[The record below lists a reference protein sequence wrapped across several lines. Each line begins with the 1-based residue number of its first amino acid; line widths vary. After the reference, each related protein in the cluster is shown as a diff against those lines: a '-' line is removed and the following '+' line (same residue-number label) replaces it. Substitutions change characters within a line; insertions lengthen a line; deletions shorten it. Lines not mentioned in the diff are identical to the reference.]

1 MSKTGNQNNNI
12 STLRTITAILFAVC
26 GGISLATLALLI
38 GPLHVS
44 AYIAVPVMLAAY
56 AASCGIVHYFT
67 EKRQFHGVSD
77 ETLAPVMGRIM
88 FDAVVKMPSPVLIC
102 DSAERIVWYNS
113 ATESLGG
120 EKKLY
125 GKLLSE
131 LFIGVKLENIRA
143 ERSAAGLP
151 VSFDGRSF
159 NLRYN
164 HIKTE
169 DNDFALIMT
178 EETTEMQSLADKMAG
193 DEPVVCYIIVDNL
206 SEMMQYDSELYKPA
220 AVKID
225 EVIRTWAD
233 EYGGILK
240 EYERDKYLFI
250 TEARSLSLMIASK
263 FDILDR
269 VRSVGVGDSN
279 LPLTISMGVSN
290 ISGSFEEKEKAAH
303 TALDMAL
310 QRGGDQAAVKS
321 DDSLD
326 FFGGLTKTVQK
337 RTNVKAR
344 VISNE
349 LISKIHA
356 SSNVLIMGH
365 KYADFDS
372 FGSCVGLARLAMY
385 CGARVNVVINMADR
399 NLIGCREMLE
409 NIDDYLGVFVGG
421 GDALDLIETGTLL
434 IVADVNNIAISEEPE
449 LTRRTERLVVID
461 HHRKMSEFER
471 PVDIE
476 YIEPSASSTCELVSE
491 MLEQVIGK
499 EAITSAEAN
508 LMLAGI
514 TLDTKQFTKSTG
526 TRTFSAAMY
535 LRDSGASPSQV
546 QTLFKES
553 FDDYMREAKFR
564 RNVEIYRS
572 SVAITVVD
580 DADVSPEDRII
591 AAKAA
596 DNLLM
601 VDGIAASFALIVL
614 GDTVHLS
621 ARSTGKMNVQLI
633 LEAMG
638 GGGHFDAAGAQ
649 WSDKPAGDIVAQLK
663 KEIDRYLDGAASK

>member
-1 MSKTGNQNNNI
+1 
-12 STLRTITAILFAVC
+12 
-26 GGISLATLALLI
+26 
-38 GPLHVS
+38 
-44 AYIAVPVMLAAY
+44 
-56 AASCGIVHYFT
+56 
-67 EKRQFHGVSD
+67 GVSD
-77 ETLAPVMGRIM
+77 EVLAPVMGRIM
-88 FDAVVKMPSPVLIC
+88 FDAVVKMPSPVFIC
-102 DSAERIVWYNS
+102 DSAERIIWYNS

-125 GKLLSE
+125 GKPISE
-131 LFIGVKLENIRA
+131 LFIGTRLEDIRTD
-143 ERSAAGLP
+143 RSASGYP
-151 VSFDGRSF
+151 VSYESRAF
-159 NLRYN
+159 NLRYS

-169 DNDFALIMT
+169 ENDFALIMS
-178 EETTEMQSLADKMAG
+178 EETTQLQNLADKMAG
-193 DEPVVCYIIVDNL
+193 DEPIVCYIIVDNL
-206 SEMMQYDSELYKPA
+206 SEMMQYDSEQYKPA
-220 AVKID
+220 IVKID
-225 EVIRTWAD
+225 EVIRTWSD

-250 TEARSLSLMIASK
+250 TESRALAGMIASK

-290 ISGSFEEKEKAAH
+290 ISGTFEEKEKAAH
-303 TALDMAL
+303 AALDMAL

-337 RTNVKAR
+337 RTNVRAR
-344 VISNE
+344 VISSE
-349 LISKIHA
+349 LISKIKSA
-356 SSNVLIMGH
+356 TNVLIMGH

-399 NLIGCREMLE
+399 NLMGCRKMLE
-409 NIDDYLGVFVGG
+409 GEEEYLGVFVGS

-434 IVADVNNIAISEEPE
+434 IVSDVNNLAISEEPE

-471 PVDIE
+471 EVDIE
-476 YIEPSASSTCELVSE
+476 YIEPSASSACELVAE
-491 MLEQVIGK
+491 MLEQVLGK
-499 EAITSAEAN
+499 EAITGAEAN

-514 TLDTKQFTKSTG
+514 TLDTKQFTKNTG

-535 LRDSGASPSQV
+535 LRDSGASPALV
-546 QTLFKES
+546 QPLFKES

-564 RNVEIYRS
+564 AGVEIYRS
-572 SVAITVVD
+572 AVAITVVD
-580 DADVSPEDRII
+580 DADSSPEDRII

-614 GDTVHLS
+614 GDTVHIS

-633 LEAMG
+633 LESMG

-649 WSDKPAGDIVAQLK
+649 CKDRNASDIVAQLK

>member
-1 MSKTGNQNNNI
+1 MSKNGNQNNNI
-12 STLRTITAILFAVC
+12 STVKFSTAAVFAILGALCLVVFA
-26 GGISLATLALLI
+26 ILALLLEI
-38 GPLHVS
+38 SVLIAAP
-44 AYIAVPVMLAAY
+44 IAVVVYLVACYLTYHFA
-56 AASCGIVHYFT
+56 
-67 EKRQFHGVSD
+67 EKKQHHGGD
-77 ETLAPVMGRIM
+77 EVLTPVMGRIM
-88 FDAVVKMPSPVLIC
+88 FDAVVKMPSPTLIAN
-102 DSAERIVWYNS
+102 SAERIVWFNS
-113 ATESLGG
+113 AAETLGG
-120 EKKLY
+120 DKKLF
-125 GKLLSE
+125 GKPLSE
-131 LFIGVKLENIRA
+131 LFVGVKLEDIRKA
-143 ERSAAGLP
+143 PAGEGLP
-151 VSFDGRSF
+151 VTSGERSF
-159 NLRYN
+159 RLRYSN
-164 HIKTE
+164 IKTE
-169 DNDFALIMT
+169 DGDFALIMS
-178 EETTEMQSLADKMAG
+178 EETTELEALADKMAG
-193 DEPVVCYIIVDNL
+193 DEPIVCYLIIDNL
-206 SEMMQYDSELYKPA
+206 SEMMQYDSEQYKPA

-225 EVIRTWAD
+225 EVIRGWAD

-250 TEARSLSLMIASK
+250 TEARALSRMITSK

-269 VRSVGVGDSN
+269 VRAVGVGDSN

-290 ISGSFEEKEKAAH
+290 ISGTFEEKEKAAH
-303 TALDMAL
+303 SALDMAL

-321 DDSLD
+321 NDSLD

-337 RTNVKAR
+337 RTNVRAR

-349 LISKIHA
+349 LISKIKS

-399 NLIGCREMLE
+399 NLMGCREMLAGTE
-409 NIDDYLGVFVGG
+409 DYLGIFVGASE
-421 GDALDLIETGTLL
+421 ALDLIETGTLL
-434 IVADVNNIAISEEPE
+434 IVSDVNNFAISEEQE
-449 LTRRTERLVVID
+449 LTKRAERLVVID

-471 PVDIE
+471 DVDIE
-476 YIEPSASSTCELVSE
+476 YIEPSASSACELVAE
-491 MLEQVIGK
+491 MLEQVLGK
-499 EAITSAEAN
+499 EEITPAEAN

-514 TLDTKQFTKSTG
+514 TLDTKQFTKTTG

-535 LRDSGASPSQV
+535 LRDSGASPAQV

-572 SVAITVVD
+572 AVAITVVD
-580 DADVSPEDRII
+580 DADVAPEDRII

-601 VDGIAASFALIVL
+601 VDGILASFALIVL
-614 GDTVHLS
+614 GDTVHVS

-633 LEAMG
+633 LESMG

-649 WSDKPAGDIVAQLK
+649 CKDKSAADIVAELK
-663 KEIDRYLDGAASK
+663 KEIDRYLDEAASK

>member
-12 STLRTITAILFAVC
+12 STVKTSTAALFAILGAT
-26 GGISLATLALLI
+26 SLAVLAVLAI
-38 GPLHVS
+38 FLHVS
-44 AYIAVPVMLAAY
+44 LYISAPVIAVVYLAACALVY
-56 AASCGIVHYFT
+56 YLT
-67 EKRQFHGVSD
+67 EKRQYHGGD
-77 ETLAPVMGRIM
+77 EVLAPVMGRIM
-88 FDAVVKMPSPVLIC
+88 FDAVVKMPSPALITN
-102 DSAERIVWYNS
+102 SAERIVWFNS
-113 ATESLGG
+113 AAETLGG
-120 EKKLY
+120 EKKLF
-125 GKLLSE
+125 GKLLSD
-131 LFIGVKLENIRA
+131 LFVGVKLEDIRKA
-143 ERSAAGLP
+143 PAGEGLSVSAGERS
-151 VSFDGRSF
+151 FR
-159 NLRYN
+159 LRYSN
-164 HIKTE
+164 IKTE
-169 DNDFALIMT
+169 DGDFALIMS
-178 EETTEMQSLADKMAG
+178 EETTEMQLLADKMAG
-193 DEPVVCYIIVDNL
+193 DEPIVSYIIVDNL
-206 SEMMQYDSELYKPA
+206 SEMIQYDSEQYKPA

-225 EVIRTWAD
+225 EVIRAWAD

-250 TEARSLSLMIASK
+250 TEARALSRMIQGK

-269 VRSVGVGDSN
+269 VRSVSVGDSA

-290 ISGSFEEKEKAAH
+290 ISGTFEEKEKAAH
-303 TALDMAL
+303 SALDMAL

-337 RTNVKAR
+337 RTNVRAR
-344 VISNE
+344 VVSSE
-349 LISKIHA
+349 LISKIKSA
-356 SSNVLIMGH
+356 TNVLIMGH
-365 KYADFDS
+365 RYADFDS

-399 NLIGCREMLE
+399 NLMGCREMLE
-409 NIDDYLGVFVGG
+409 NVDDYLGMFVSSAE
-421 GDALDLIETGTLL
+421 ALDLIETGTLL
-434 IVADVNNIAISEEPE
+434 IVSDVNNLAISEEPE
-449 LTRRTERLVVID
+449 LTRRTERLIVID

-476 YIEPSASSTCELVSE
+476 YIEPSASSACELVSE
-491 MLEQVIGK
+491 MLEQVLGK
-499 EAITSAEAN
+499 EEITPAEAN

-514 TLDTKQFTKSTG
+514 TLDTKQFTKNTG

-535 LRDSGASPSQV
+535 LRDSGASPAQV

-572 SVAITVVD
+572 AVAITVVD
-580 DADVSPEDRII
+580 DAEVAPEDRII

-601 VDGIAASFALIVL
+601 VDGILASFALIVL

-633 LEAMG
+633 LESMG

-649 WSDKPAGDIVAQLK
+649 CKDKSADDIVAQLK
-663 KEIDRYLDGAASK
+663 KEIDRYFDEAASK

>member
-1 MSKTGNQNNNI
+1 MSKNGNQNNNI
-12 STLRTITAILFAVC
+12 STLRTSTVVLFAAC
-26 GGISLATLALLI
+26 GGVSLALLALLVAHFEI
-38 GPLHVS
+38 RSYVAL
-44 AYIAVPVMLAAY
+44 PVMLAVY
-56 AASCGIVHYFT
+56 AASCVLVYYTT
-67 EKRQFHGVSD
+67 EKRRFHGVSD
-77 ETLAPVMGRIM
+77 EVLAPVMGRIM
-88 FDAVVKMPSPVLIC
+88 FDAVVKMPSPVFIC
-102 DSAERIVWYNS
+102 DSAERIIWYNS

-125 GKLLSE
+125 GKPISE
-131 LFIGVKLENIRA
+131 LFIGARLEDIRA
-143 ERSAAGLP
+143 DRSASGYP
-151 VSFDGRSF
+151 VSYEGRAF
-159 NLRYN
+159 NLRYS

-169 DNDFALIMT
+169 ENDFALIMS
-178 EETTEMQSLADKMAG
+178 EETTELQNLADKMAG
-193 DEPVVCYIIVDNL
+193 DEPIVCYIIVDNL
-206 SEMMQYDSELYKPA
+206 SEMMQYDSEQYKPA
-220 AVKID
+220 IVKID
-225 EVIRTWAD
+225 EVIRAWSD

-250 TEARSLSLMIASK
+250 TESRALSRMIASK

-290 ISGSFEEKEKAAH
+290 ISGTFEEKEKAAH
-303 TALDMAL
+303 AALDMAL

-337 RTNVKAR
+337 RTNVRAR
-344 VISNE
+344 VISSE
-349 LISKIHA
+349 LISKIKSA
-356 SSNVLIMGH
+356 SNVLIMGH

-399 NLIGCREMLE
+399 NLMGCREMLE
-409 NIDDYLGVFVGG
+409 GEEDYLGVFVGS

-434 IVADVNNIAISEEPE
+434 IVADVNNLAISEEPE
-449 LTRRTERLVVID
+449 LARRTERLVVID

-471 PVDIE
+471 EVDIE
-476 YIEPSASSTCELVSE
+476 YIEPSASSACELVAE
-491 MLEQVIGK
+491 MLEQVLGK
-499 EAITSAEAN
+499 EEITGAEAN

-514 TLDTKQFTKSTG
+514 TLDTKQFTKNTG

-535 LRDSGASPSQV
+535 LRDSGASPALV
-546 QTLFKES
+546 QPLFKES

-564 RNVEIYRS
+564 AGVEIYRS
-572 SVAITVVD
+572 RVAITVVD
-580 DADVSPEDRII
+580 DADSSPEDRII

-601 VDGIAASFALIVL
+601 VDGIAASFALIAL
-614 GDTVHLS
+614 GDTVHIS

-633 LEAMG
+633 LESMG

-649 WSDKPAGDIVAQLK
+649 CKDRSASDIVAQLK

>member
-1 MSKTGNQNNNI
+1 M
-12 STLRTITAILFAVC
+12 
-26 GGISLATLALLI
+26 
-38 GPLHVS
+38 
-44 AYIAVPVMLAAY
+44 
-56 AASCGIVHYFT
+56 
-67 EKRQFHGVSD
+67 
-77 ETLAPVMGRIM
+77 
-88 FDAVVKMPSPVLIC
+88 
-102 DSAERIVWYNS
+102 
-113 ATESLGG
+113 
-120 EKKLY
+120 
-125 GKLLSE
+125 
-131 LFIGVKLENIRA
+131 
-143 ERSAAGLP
+143 
-151 VSFDGRSF
+151 
-159 NLRYN
+159 
-164 HIKTE
+164 
-169 DNDFALIMT
+169 
-178 EETTEMQSLADKMAG
+178 
-193 DEPVVCYIIVDNL
+193 
-206 SEMMQYDSELYKPA
+206 
-220 AVKID
+220 KID
-225 EVIRTWAD
+225 EVIRTWSD

-250 TEARSLSLMIASK
+250 TESRALAGMIASK

-290 ISGSFEEKEKAAH
+290 ISGTFEEKEKAAH
-303 TALDMAL
+303 AALDMAL

-337 RTNVKAR
+337 RTNVRAR
-344 VISNE
+344 VISSE
-349 LISKIHA
+349 LISKIKSA
-356 SSNVLIMGH
+356 TNVLIMGH

-399 NLIGCREMLE
+399 NLMGCRKMLE
-409 NIDDYLGVFVGG
+409 GEEEYLGVFVGS

-434 IVADVNNIAISEEPE
+434 IVSDVNNLAISEEPE

-471 PVDIE
+471 EVDIE
-476 YIEPSASSTCELVSE
+476 YIEPSASSACELVAE
-491 MLEQVIGK
+491 MLEQVLGK
-499 EAITSAEAN
+499 EAITGAEAN
-508 LMLAGI
+508 LMLAGL
-514 TLDTKQFTKSTG
+514 TLDTKQFTKNTG

-535 LRDSGASPSQV
+535 LRDSGASPALV
-546 QTLFKES
+546 QPLFKES

-564 RNVEIYRS
+564 AGVEIYRS
-572 SVAITVVD
+572 AVAITVVD
-580 DADVSPEDRII
+580 DADSSPEDRII

-614 GDTVHLS
+614 GDTVHIS

-633 LEAMG
+633 LESMG

-649 WSDKPAGDIVAQLK
+649 CKDRNASDIVAQLK